1 MSAKPATKNR
11 YTEYIS
17 RVENYLLW
25 RMKIHVYYDKGEQ
38 TALYS
43 EGHSISEDDFIII
56 DSNKKKEWQLYAL
69 LHEAGHAILRKNKE
83 AHEATF
89 PWSEHKRNTI
99 GKRIDV
105 LREEVM
111 AWERAKRLSLER
123 QIDVHTEKGNKQRTD
138 SLMEYATRTYDQKD
152 NRLH

>member
-1 MSAKPATKNR
+1 MSARPATKNR
-11 YTEYIS
+11 HAEYIS

-25 RMKIHVYYDKGEQ
+25 SLGIHVHYDKGEQ

-43 EGHSISEDDFIII
+43 EGHSISKDDFIVI
-56 DSNKKKEWQLYAL
+56 DSGKRKEWQLDAL

-89 PWSEHKRNTI
+89 PLSEHKRDTI

-111 AWERAKRLSLER
+111 AWERAKRLSLEL
-123 QIDVHTEKGNKQRTD
+123 QIEIHTEKWNKQRTT
-138 SLMEYATRTYDQKD
+138 SLMEYVRWAYDPKEYRVD
-152 NRLH
+152 